1 MFRIE
6 EYQLE
11 TGWSTLRHSIP
22 EDERAGLTAANAEML
37 WDGESEPVAWSV
49 RLVDEV

>member
-11 TGWSTLRHSIP
+11 TGWTTVRRNIP
-22 EDERAGLTAANAEML
+22 EDERAGLEAANAEML